1 MLMLTKLVVSPET
14 SVISADCSALDFD
27 AHIYRNI
34 LKRKVMT
41 LAELPNLFAIAVTS
55 ETWLVE
61 RLFII
66 HLHIYCL
73 NYAE

>member
-14 SVISADCSALDFD
+14 SVKSVDCPALDFD
-27 AHIYRNI
+27 THIYCHI
-34 LKRKVMT
+34 LKRKMMT
-41 LAELPNLFAIAVTS
+41 LAELPNLLAIAVTS